1 MTVNEFFTALGDA
14 ARWPVGVS
22 IKRTNPL
29 PLDDKSVFASL
40 QDATDYA
47 AGVLAYPGQ
56 VIAVVTTTETKI
68 YYIDHTMTLQ
78 EMGQGG
84 QISIDP
90 NTLVDNNGTIAIK
103 GYADAAVGAQLTKTS
118 NGLEWVVPS
127 STTIEGLSSAVSA
140 LQTSVTGLTSD
151 MQKREATLVFPVG
164 GSEDAISDVLLPQG
178 TIIRS
183 IELTVSTA
191 LTADAIIGSGV
202 FAGLKRANQEVIDK
216 ILISTAELDEATL
229 RT

>member
-1 MTVNEFFTALGDA
+1 
-14 ARWPVGVS
+14 
-22 IKRTNPL
+22 
-29 PLDDKSVFASL
+29 
-40 QDATDYA
+40 
-47 AGVLAYPGQ
+47 
-56 VIAVVTTTETKI
+56 
-68 YYIDHTMTLQ
+68 MTLQ
-78 EMGQGG
+78 EIGQGS

-103 GYADAAVGAQLTKTS
+103 GYASAAVGAQLTKTA

-140 LQTSVTGLTSD
+140 LQTSVAGLSTD
-151 MQKREATLVFPVG
+151 MQKREATLVFSIS
-164 GSEDAISDVLLPQG
+164 GSEDAVSDVLLPQG

-191 LTADAIIGSGV
+191 LTANATIGSGV
-202 FAGLKRANQEVIDK
+202 FVGLKRSNQEVIDK
-216 ILISTAELDEATL
+216 TLISIAELDEAIL